1 MRTQS
6 RCAAAPT
13 CVSASAASG
22 FTSSAKISKGLS
34 RALTIEMR
42 PLTRSHSVNSHDPL
56 QASTACYVSRLIG
69 AECLQAVECLPIA
82 EECPLL
88 LSAQRFYSLSN
99 ACTLI
104 EFRDPNHKVD
114 INLAPLQTRRFW

>member
-1 MRTQS
+1 
-6 RCAAAPT
+6 
-13 CVSASAASG
+13 
-22 FTSSAKISKGLS
+22 
-34 RALTIEMR
+34 MR
-42 PLTRSHSVNSHDPL
+42 PLASLNLKAGVVVLDVKRAPDSWPVYLTVR
-56 QASTACYVSRLIG
+56 QASGIHSAPQAGLIG

-82 EECPLL
+82 KECPLL

-114 INLAPLQTRRFW
+114 INRAPLQTRRLW